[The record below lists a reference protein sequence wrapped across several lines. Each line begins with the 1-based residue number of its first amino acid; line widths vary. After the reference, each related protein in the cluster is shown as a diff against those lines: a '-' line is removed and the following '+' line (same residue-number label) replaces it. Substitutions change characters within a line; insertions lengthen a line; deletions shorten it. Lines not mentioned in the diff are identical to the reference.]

1 MVMLRIL
8 YLEFKSNYQSPE
20 KLGHYI
26 SALSNGACLDHVDFG
41 YLFFGVENNS
51 LKIKGTTFDW
61 ERENVKNGQSL
72 ELYLRRSITPGIP
85 FQIDEFRYRGKER
98 IVVFKVPAAEGL
110 PTSFLNEPYVRIN
123 ESTTSLR
130 PYTEWIREI
139 YNSTKDWSKEI
150 IENASLDDLDPEAI
164 AVAKKGY
171 QERYPKFAEEMDKWD
186 LATFLREF
194 FSKLYN

>member
-1 MVMLRIL
+1 MLDNNTYTKLLDSLIGQYKKENRF
-8 YLEFKSNYQSPE
+8 LEFKSNYQSPE
-20 KLGHYI
+20 KLGRYI

-41 YLFFGVENNS
+41 YLFFGVENNT

-61 ERENVKNGQSL
+61 ERETVKNGQSL
-72 ELYLRRSITPGIP
+72 EFYLRRSITPGIP

-98 IVVFKVPAAEGL
+98 IVVLKVPAAEGL

-139 YNSTKDWSKEI
+139 YNSTKD
-150 IENASLDDLDPEAI
+150 
-164 AVAKKGY
+164 
-171 QERYPKFAEEMDKWD
+171 
-186 LATFLREF
+186 
-194 FSKLYN
+194 